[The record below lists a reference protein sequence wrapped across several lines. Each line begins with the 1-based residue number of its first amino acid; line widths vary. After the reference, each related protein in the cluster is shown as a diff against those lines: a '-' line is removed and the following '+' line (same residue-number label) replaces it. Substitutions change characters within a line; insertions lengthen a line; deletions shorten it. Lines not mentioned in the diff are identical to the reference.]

1 MNHDHPVLQE
11 CYEAKA
17 KLSQELGPQVH
28 LFCRNIRLLEAESKK
43 RGIRFVDLSQKE
55 SSSYAKHM
63 SSGPLPKSYW
73 KRKPISES
81 WDPIAEEI
89 KVMKAKKKATKL
101 RRPLAIA

>member
-1 MNHDHPVLQE
+1 
-11 CYEAKA
+11 
-17 KLSQELGPQVH
+17 
-28 LFCRNIRLLEAESKK
+28 
-43 RGIRFVDLSQKE
+43 
-55 SSSYAKHM
+55 M

-81 WDPIAEEI
+81 WDPIADEI